1 VRPLRVA
8 GSLCRAAQ
16 GSGKIHA
23 GRTFERHR
31 FIHALSQRDDASI
44 PAHQDQAARMFDRD
58 KLVEAF
64 ENFRRRLI
72 RLGAA
77 FVALTA
83 AGYWQSP
90 RIATILQEP
99 SPLPLVYYAPAEA
112 FMTNLKLGVFA
123 AIFVLTPVIFY
134 LAWDSFAFY
143 VTPYSRRYAA
153 PVVIAASLLFIGGAY
168 LCYAV
173 VLPFGLT
180 FLLGFG
186 GDVAEPQLS
195 VERYF
200 SFVLATSFA
209 FGVFFELPLCMLL
222 LGKAGLVN
230 APMLS
235 RYRRY
240 AILAIVSLA
249 AIVTPTTDAYTL
261 TLMAG
266 PLIVL
271 YEVSI
276 VLVRIFG
283 REPQR

>member
-1 VRPLRVA
+1 ML
-8 GSLCRAAQ
+8 
-16 GSGKIHA
+16 
-23 GRTFERHR
+23 
-31 FIHALSQRDDASI
+31 
-44 PAHQDQAARMFDRD
+44 DRD
-58 KLVEAF
+58 KLIEAF
-64 ENFRRRLI
+64 ENFRRKLI

-77 FVALTA
+77 FIALTA
-83 AGYWQSP
+83 IGYWQSP
-90 RIATILQEP
+90 RIAAVLQGP

-112 FMTNLKLGVFA
+112 FLANLKLGVFA
-123 AIFVLTPVIFY
+123 AIFVLTPAVFF

-153 PVVIAASLLFIGGAY
+153 PVVSAASLLFIGGAY

-200 SFVLATSFA
+200 SFVLVTSFA
-209 FGVFFELPLCMLL
+209 FGAFFELPLVMLL
-222 LGKAGLVN
+222 LGRTGLVN
-230 APMLS
+230 AALLA

-240 AILAIVSLA
+240 AILAIVCLA

-261 TLMAG
+261 ALMAG

-276 VLVRIFG
+276 VLVRAFG
-283 REPQR
+283 RMPQR